1 MSWEE
6 PTRAL
11 AGGLPHF
18 AGRVS
23 HSGTLW
29 GQATVA
35 SLTGHHGRVGA
46 RLRGRRRWLGGVTF
60 MVLVLVYGP
69 GGVSDASGSSTVIG
83 TPTHPQI
90 LTCYEEATQ
99 FTGGTL
105 PPIGPDDIG
114 FGAGYFPKAR
124 LRATMNPP
132 DFGRDA
138 QLTGYKLPPVIYP
151 GATVTMT
158 IARGARSYVVQQ
170 NPWSPR
176 QGSVSVTYRA
186 CLHKP
191 GFFPQS
197 FRFTDGRIRG
207 CVPLDVLVGGQRKT
221 SHIVLSLFAGRC
233 RTSS

>member
-1 MSWEE
+1 VGAILRRHGGW
-6 PTRAL
+6 L
-11 AGGLPHF
+11 AGVAF
-18 AGRVS
+18 
-23 HSGTLW
+23 
-29 GQATVA
+29 TV
-35 SLTGHHGRVGA
+35 V
-46 RLRGRRRWLGGVTF
+46 
-60 MVLVLVYGP
+60 VLVYGP
-69 GGVSDASGSSTVIG
+69 GGVSDASGSPTVVG

-105 PPIGPDDIG
+105 SALGPQDIG

-124 LRATMNPP
+124 RLATMNPP
-132 DFGRDA
+132 NSGREAD
-138 QLTGYKLPPVIYP
+138 LTGYKLPPVVDP

-186 CLHKP
+186 CSHKP

-197 FRFTDGRIRG
+197 FRFTDGRKRG
-207 CVPLDVLVGGQRKT
+207 CVPLDVRVNGGRKT
-221 SHIVLSLFAGRC
+221 SHIVLSFFAGRC

>member
-1 MSWEE
+1 M
-6 PTRAL
+6 A
-11 AGGLPHF
+11 
-18 AGRVS
+18 
-23 HSGTLW
+23 
-29 GQATVA
+29 
-35 SLTGHHGRVGA
+35 A
-46 RLRGRRRWLGGVTF
+46 RLARSRWWLGGVAFT
-60 MVLVLVYGP
+60 VLVLAYGP
-69 GGVSDASGSSTVIG
+69 CGVSDASGSSTVVG
-83 TPTHPQI
+83 TPPHPQV

-105 PPIGPDDIG
+105 PPVGPHDIG

-124 LRATMNPP
+124 GLATMNPP
-132 DFGRDA
+132 NSGRAA
-138 QLTGYKLPPVIYP
+138 QLTGYKLPPVVYP

-186 CLHKP
+186 CSHKP

-197 FRFTDGRIRG
+197 FRFTDGRKRG
-207 CVPLDVLVGGQRKT
+207 CVPLDVRVSGHRKT
-221 SHIVLSLFAGRC
+221 SRIVLSFFAGPC